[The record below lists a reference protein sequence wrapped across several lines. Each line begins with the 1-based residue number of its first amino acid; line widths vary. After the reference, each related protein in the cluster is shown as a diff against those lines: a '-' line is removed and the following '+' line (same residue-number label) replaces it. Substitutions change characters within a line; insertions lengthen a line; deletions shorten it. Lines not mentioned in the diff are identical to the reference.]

1 MFSSNMLCFPD
12 AESLG
17 AYIQVYDSDADET
30 VPNCHGDESRLSD
43 CPTHPIPEN
52 CDINCALV
60 NCVVPIPE
68 STSSIRTSS
77 TVATDSRSTSQA
89 SFTSSVT
96 KTSPYHTLTPSPS
109 SPGHLHIPTNQ
120 TVTKLPVTMS
130 TSYEPSNSVT
140 FQEHDVSNDT
150 IFTWNAVTVAVIGG
164 VVMTIVTAGITASA
178 CLVACS
184 VKGGR
189 KYRKKKSGE
198 LKIKTQPNVAYVTHR
213 TKIITKTNPAHV
225 GMPPE
230 PIYEHIYY

>member
-1 MFSSNMLCFPD
+1 MLSFYTCIMFSSILLCFPD

-17 AYIQVYDSDADET
+17 AWTQAYASDANGT
-30 VPNCHGDESRLSD
+30 VPDCHGDESRLSD

-68 STSSIRTSS
+68 YPLSILTSS
-77 TVATDSRSTSQA
+77 TVATDSRSTSQT

-96 KTSPYHTLTPSPS
+96 KMSPYHTLTPSPS

-120 TVTKLPVTMS
+120 TVTMS

-140 FQEHDVSNDT
+140 FKEPDSSNGT
-150 IFTWNAVTVAVIGG
+150 IFTWNTVTVVVIGG

-178 CLVACS
+178 CFIACS
-184 VKGGR
+184 VRRGR
-189 KYRKKKSGE
+189 KYCKKKSGE
-198 LKIKTQPNVAYVTHR
+198 LNIKTQPYVTHH
-213 TKIITKTNPAHV
+213 TKIITKKNP

-230 PIYEHIYY
+230 PIYEHIDII